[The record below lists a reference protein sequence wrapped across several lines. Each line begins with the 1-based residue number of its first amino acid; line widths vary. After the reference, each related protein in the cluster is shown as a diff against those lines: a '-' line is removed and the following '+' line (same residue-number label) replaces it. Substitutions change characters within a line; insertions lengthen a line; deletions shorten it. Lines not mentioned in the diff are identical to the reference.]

1 MISDLELIQ
10 AYKKGNQQAFETLYK
25 KYKKLVLS
33 VIREFT
39 KELQTAKDYNQ
50 EIWINVATK
59 IDKFKDGSFI
69 TWLYTIAKNYCIDR
83 HRRFTG
89 CRTIKEDLTDDFSY
103 FDYQAEIYN
112 SDLEDELNIMSD
124 GFKSLTDLQKKILV
138 LRMDNLSYGEI
149 ACKLNIPIN
158 TTISNGR
165 YLTIKL
171 RKHFVD
177 LGYTFNSNLPI
188 KINKEQ
194 HEKYKKQRGSY
205 RNSV

>member
-25 KYKKLVLS
+25 KYKKIVIS
-33 VIREFT
+33 VIKEFT

-59 IDKFKDGSFI
+59 IDKFINGSFS

-89 CRTIKEDLTDDFSY
+89 CRTIKENLIDDFSY
-103 FDYQAEIYN
+103 LSDDYQTEDDN
-112 SDLEDELNIMSD
+112 LEERLTIMSD
-124 GFKSLTDLQKKILV
+124 GFKALTELQKKILV
-138 LRMDNLSYGEI
+138 LRMDDLSYGEI

>member
-1 MISDLELIQ
+1 MSDLELIQ
-10 AYKKGNQQAFETLYK
+10 AYSKGNQKAFETLYK
-25 KYKKLVLS
+25 KYKKLVIS
-33 VIREFT
+33 IIREFT

-59 IDKFKDGSFI
+59 IDKFIDGSFS

-89 CRTIKEDLTDDFSY
+89 CRTIKEDLTDDFSHL
-103 FDYQAEIYN
+103 DYETETYN
-112 SDLEDELNIMSD
+112 SSLENELNIMSD
-124 GFKSLTDLQKKILV
+124 GFKSLTELQKKILV
-138 LRMDNLSYGEI
+138 LRMKDLSYGEI
-149 ACKLNIPIN
+149 ATILNYPVN
-158 TTISNGR
+158 TMLSNGR

-177 LGYTFNSNLPI
+177 LGYVFDDKLPI

-194 HEKYKKQRGSY
+194 HEKSKK
-205 RNSV
+205 